1 MNSVKHTGQII
12 VWPSEMS
19 SADTS
24 LLGTVTP
31 VGNVVTATQP
41 CESASVMRV
50 DFGKMTSHRVCDAE
64 YVCSASPEE
73 RHP

>member
-1 MNSVKHTGQII
+1 MSGIKHTGQII
-12 VWPSEMS
+12 VWPSQVS

-41 CESASVMRV
+41 CEWASVMRV
-50 DFGKMTSHRVCDAE
+50 DFGKMTGHRVCDAE
-64 YVCSASPEE
+64 YIRSASPEE
-73 RHP
+73 

>member
-1 MNSVKHTGQII
+1 MNNVKHTGQII

-24 LLGTVTP
+24 LLCTVTP

-41 CESASVMRV
+41 CEWASVMRV
-50 DFGKMTSHRVCDAE
+50 DFRKVTSHRVCDAE
-64 YVCSASPEE
+64 YIRSASSEE
-73 RHP
+73 